1 MAEKYL
7 TTGEFAKL
15 CKVNKQTVI
24 YYDQIGLLTPAHR
37 NEKGYRFYSFRQLE
51 LFNVIHL
58 LKEMEMSLEEI
69 QSYMENKSPE
79 LFYSLMMKQK
89 EKVRMKKRELDNL
102 EKMMDVKIS
111 LLEEAEDIDFDQIT
125 FHYFPENLLYLSLD
139 IKDITD
145 EEFAKVVTQFINELN
160 AMGLD
165 TGFQIGGMTLREQ
178 VLKGEYTNYSYL
190 YMEQLKQEKSQPY
203 FKTAAGM
210 YAIGYHSGKEETI
223 HLTYER
229 LLSEIQSQNYE
240 IGDYVMEEYIYDGVV
255 KNSEEHY
262 MTKIR
267 VHLKDR

>member
-1 MAEKYL
+1 MSEKYL

-24 YYDQIGLLTPAHR
+24 YYDQIGLLTPTYR

-58 LKEMEMSLEEI
+58 LKELGMSLEEI
-69 QSYMENKSPE
+69 QSYMEKKSPE

-89 EKVRMKKRELDNL
+89 EKVRMKKRALDNL
-102 EKMMDVKIS
+102 EKVMDVKINI
-111 LLEEAEDIDFDQIT
+111 LEEAERIDFNQIS
-125 FHYFPENLLYLSLD
+125 FKYLPESILYLSLD

-160 AMGLD
+160 AMDLD

-178 VLKGEYTNYSYL
+178 VLEGEYTNYSYL
-190 YMEQLKQEKSQPY
+190 YMEQLKRKKNQTY
-203 FKTAAGM
+203 FKTAPGM
-210 YAIGYHSGKEETI
+210 YAIGYHLGKEENI
-223 HLTYER
+223 HLTYEH
-229 LLSEIQSQNYE
+229 LFLEIQRQSYE

-255 KNSEEHY
+255 KNSDEHY
-262 MTKIR
+262 ITKIR
-267 VHLKDR
+267 VHLK